1 VAKNEWSIHHKEK
14 AESLV
19 RAARALCLE
28 AQAFRRSIQHA
39 PLPPM
44 SNQWLYGVQWIA
56 DTADGLA
63 TSIADEVSGR
73 ITVTDNEQVDV

>member
-1 VAKNEWSIHHKEK
+1 MWEQHKEK
-14 AESLV
+14 AEALV
-19 RAARALCLE
+19 KASRALCLE
-28 AQAFRRSIQHA
+28 AQSFRRAIMKA

-73 ITVTDNEQVDV
+73 IKVTDNEEPNV